1 VKNIQISKLAIGTVQ
16 FGLNYGVANK
26 FGIVNPSEVKKI
38 LLLARQFKINLIDTA
53 IGYGESEK
61 IIGKIGIL
69 DFNFIS
75 KLPAIPANCVDLD
88 TWVEDSVKNSLTHLG
103 IKSLYGLLLHK
114 PKELLGTSGKQLI
127 NALKR
132 IKSKNLVK
140 KIGISIYDPS
150 ELDLVMHLMKIEIV
164 QAPLNIIDRRLE
176 NSGWLSKLN
185 NANIEI
191 HVRSVFLQGLLLMS
205 KQERPY
211 KFNRWSRLWKI
222 WDEWLEDNEITAL
235 EATIQYAISVSEISK
250 VIIGVDTKQQLEQII
265 IASKGALQ
273 KNSLELNTSDIELL
287 NPTHWDKL

>member
-1 VKNIQISKLAIGTVQ
+1 MSKLALGTVQ

-26 FGIVNPSEVKKI
+26 FGIVEPSEVKKI
-38 LLLARQFKINLIDTA
+38 FLLAKKSKINLIDTA

-75 KLPAIPANCVDLD
+75 KLPAIPANCLDVDN
-88 TWVEDSVKNSLTHLG
+88 WVEKNVKDSLARLG
-103 IKSLYGLLLHK
+103 VKSLYGLLLHK
-114 PKELLGTSGKQLI
+114 PKDLLGSSGKQLI
-127 NALKR
+127 NALKK

-150 ELDLVMHLMKIEIV
+150 ELDLLMHLMKIEIV

-176 NSGWLSKLN
+176 NSGWMSKLYK
-185 NANIEI
+185 AKVEI
-191 HVRSVFLQGLLLMS
+191 HARSVFLQGLLLMS

-211 KFNRWSRLWKI
+211 KFNRWSSLWKI
-222 WDEWLEDNEITAL
+222 WDEWLKDNKITAL
-235 EATIQYAISVSEISK
+235 EATIQHAISVSEISK

-265 IASKGALQ
+265 IASKGVLQ
-273 KNSLELNTSDIELL
+273 KTSSELNTNDIQLL
-287 NPTHWDKL
+287 NPTHWNKL

>member
-1 VKNIQISKLAIGTVQ
+1 MSKLALGTVQ

-26 FGIVNPSEVKKI
+26 FGIVEPSEVKKI
-38 LLLARQFKINLIDTA
+38 FLLAKKSKINLIDTA
-53 IGYGESEK
+53 IGYGQSEK

-75 KLPAIPANCVDLD
+75 KLPTIPPNCSDVD
-88 TWVEDSVKNSLTHLG
+88 TWVEYNVKNSLLRLG
-103 IKSLYGLLLHK
+103 VKSLYGLLLHK
-114 PKELLGTSGKQLI
+114 PKDLLGSSGKKLI

-132 IKSKNLVK
+132 IKSKNFVK

-164 QAPLNIIDRRLE
+164 QTPLNIIDRRLE
-176 NSGWLSKLN
+176 NSGWMSKLYK
-185 NANIEI
+185 AKVEI
-191 HVRSVFLQGLLLMS
+191 HARSVFLQGLLLMS

-211 KFNRWSRLWKI
+211 KFNRWSSLWKI
-222 WDEWLEDNEITAL
+222 WDEWLKDNKITAL
-235 EATIQYAISVSEISK
+235 EATIQHAISVSEISK

-265 IASKGALQ
+265 IASKGVLQ
-273 KNSLELNTSDIELL
+273 KTSSELNTNDIQLL

>member
-1 VKNIQISKLAIGTVQ
+1 MSKLALGTVQ

-26 FGIVNPSEVKKI
+26 FGIVEPSEVKKI
-38 LLLARQFKINLIDTA
+38 FLLAKKSKINLIDTA

-75 KLPAIPANCVDLD
+75 KLPAIPANCLDVDN
-88 TWVEDSVKNSLTHLG
+88 WVEKNVKDSLARLG
-103 IKSLYGLLLHK
+103 VKSLYGLLLHK
-114 PKELLGTSGKQLI
+114 PKDLLGSSGKQLI

-164 QAPLNIIDRRLE
+164 QTPLNIIDRRLE
-176 NSGWLSKLN
+176 NSGWMSKLYK
-185 NANIEI
+185 AKVEI
-191 HVRSVFLQGLLLMS
+191 HARSVFLQGLLLMS

-211 KFNRWSRLWKI
+211 KFNRWNSLWKI
-222 WDEWLEDNEITAL
+222 WDEWLKDNKITAL
-235 EATIQYAISVSEISK
+235 EATIQHAISVSEISK
-250 VIIGVDTKQQLEQII
+250 VIIGVETKQQLEQII
-265 IASKGALQ
+265 IASKGVLQ
-273 KNSLELNTSDIELL
+273 KTSSELNTNDIQLL
-287 NPTHWDKL
+287 NPTHWNKL

>member
-1 VKNIQISKLAIGTVQ
+1 MSKLALGTVQ

-26 FGIVNPSEVKKI
+26 FGIVEPSEVKKI
-38 LLLARQFKINLIDTA
+38 FLLAKKFKINLIDTA

-75 KLPAIPANCVDLD
+75 KLPAIPANCLDVDN
-88 TWVEDSVKNSLTHLG
+88 WVEKNVKDSLARLG
-103 IKSLYGLLLHK
+103 VKSLYGLLLHK
-114 PKELLGTSGKQLI
+114 PKDLLGSSGKQLI
-127 NALKR
+127 NALKK

-150 ELDLVMHLMKIEIV
+150 ELDLLMHLMKIEIV

-176 NSGWLSKLN
+176 NSGWMSKLYK
-185 NANIEI
+185 AKVEI
-191 HVRSVFLQGLLLMS
+191 HARSVFLQGLLLMS

-211 KFNRWSRLWKI
+211 KFNRWSSLWKI
-222 WDEWLEDNEITAL
+222 WDEWLKDNKITAL
-235 EATIQYAISVSEISK
+235 EATIQHAISVSEISK

-265 IASKGALQ
+265 IASKGVLQ
-273 KNSLELNTSDIELL
+273 KTSSELNTNDIELL
-287 NPTHWDKL
+287 NPTHWNKL

>member
-1 VKNIQISKLAIGTVQ
+1 MSKLALGTVQ

-26 FGIVNPSEVKKI
+26 FGIVEPSEVKKI
-38 LLLARQFKINLIDTA
+38 FLLAKKSKINLIDTA

-75 KLPAIPANCVDLD
+75 KLPAIPANCLDVDN
-88 TWVEDSVKNSLTHLG
+88 WVEKNVKDSLARLG
-103 IKSLYGLLLHK
+103 VKSLYGLLLHK
-114 PKELLGTSGKQLI
+114 PKDLLGSSGKQLI
-127 NALKR
+127 NALKK

-150 ELDLVMHLMKIEIV
+150 ELDLLMHLMKIEIV

-176 NSGWLSKLN
+176 NSGWMSKLYK
-185 NANIEI
+185 AKVEI
-191 HVRSVFLQGLLLMS
+191 HARSVFLQGLLLMS

-211 KFNRWSRLWKI
+211 KFNRWSSLWKI
-222 WDEWLEDNEITAL
+222 WDEWLKDNKITAL
-235 EATIQYAISVSEISK
+235 EATIQHAISVSEISK

-265 IASKGALQ
+265 IASKGVLQ
-273 KNSLELNTSDIELL
+273 KTSSELNTNDIELL
-287 NPTHWDKL
+287 NPTHWNKL

>member
-1 VKNIQISKLAIGTVQ
+1 MSKLALGTVQ

-26 FGIVNPSEVKKI
+26 FGIVKPSEVKKI
-38 LLLARQFKINLIDTA
+38 FLLAKQFKINLIDTA

-75 KLPAIPANCVDLD
+75 KLPAIPTNCSDVGS
-88 TWVEDSVKNSLTHLG
+88 WVEDNVKNSLAHLG
-103 IKSLYGLLLHK
+103 VNSLYGLLLHK
-114 PKELLGTSGKQLI
+114 PKDLIGASGMQLI
-127 NALKR
+127 HALKR
-132 IKSKNLVK
+132 IKSKNFVK

-164 QAPLNIIDRRLE
+164 QTPFNIIDRRLE
-176 NSGWLSKLN
+176 NSGWMSKLN
-185 NANIEI
+185 NSKVEI
-191 HVRSVFLQGLLLMS
+191 HARSVFLQGLLLMS

-211 KFNRWSRLWKI
+211 KFNRWNSLWKL
-222 WDEWLEDNEITAL
+222 WDEWLKDTKITAL

-250 VIIGVDTKQQLEQII
+250 VIIGVETKQQLEQII

-273 KNSLELNTSDIELL
+273 KTSSELNTNDIELL

>member
-1 VKNIQISKLAIGTVQ
+1 MSKLALGTVQ
-16 FGLNYGVANK
+16 FGLNYGLANK
-26 FGIVNPSEVKKI
+26 FGIVKPSEVKKI
-38 LLLARQFKINLIDTA
+38 FLLAKKFKINLIDTA

-75 KLPAIPANCVDLD
+75 KLPAIPTNCSDVGS
-88 TWVEDSVKNSLTHLG
+88 WVEDNVKNSLTHLG
-103 IKSLYGLLLHK
+103 VNSLYGLLLHK
-114 PKELLGTSGKQLI
+114 PKDLIGASGMQLI
-127 NALKR
+127 RALKR
-132 IKSKNLVK
+132 VKSKNFVK

-176 NSGWLSKLN
+176 NSGWMSKLN
-185 NANIEI
+185 NAKVEI
-191 HVRSVFLQGLLLMS
+191 HARSVFLQGLLLMS

-211 KFNRWSRLWKI
+211 KFNRWNSLWKL
-222 WDEWLEDNEITAL
+222 WDEWLKDNKITAL

-250 VIIGVDTKQQLEQII
+250 VIIGVETKQQLEQII
-265 IASKGALQ
+265 IASKGVLQ
-273 KNSLELNTSDIELL
+273 KTSSELNTNDIKLL

>member
-1 VKNIQISKLAIGTVQ
+1 MSKLALGTVQ

-26 FGIVNPSEVKKI
+26 FGIVEPSEVKKI
-38 LLLARQFKINLIDTA
+38 FLLAKKFKINLIDTA

-75 KLPAIPANCVDLD
+75 KLPAIPANCLDVDN
-88 TWVEDSVKNSLTHLG
+88 WVEKNVKDSLARLG
-103 IKSLYGLLLHK
+103 VKSLYGLLLHK
-114 PKELLGTSGKQLI
+114 PKDLLGSSGKQLI
-127 NALKR
+127 NALKK

-150 ELDLVMHLMKIEIV
+150 ELDLLMHLMKIEIV

-176 NSGWLSKLN
+176 NSGWMSKLYK
-185 NANIEI
+185 AKVEI
-191 HVRSVFLQGLLLMS
+191 HARSVFLQGLLLMS

-211 KFNRWSRLWKI
+211 KFNRWSSLWKI
-222 WDEWLEDNEITAL
+222 WDEWLKDNKITAL
-235 EATIQYAISVSEISK
+235 EATIQHAISVSEISK

-265 IASKGALQ
+265 IASKGVLQ
-273 KNSLELNTSDIELL
+273 KTSSELNTNDKELL
-287 NPTHWDKL
+287 NPTHWNKL

>member
-1 VKNIQISKLAIGTVQ
+1 MSKLALGTVQ

-26 FGIVNPSEVKKI
+26 FGIVKPSEVKKI
-38 LLLARQFKINLIDTA
+38 FLLARKFKINLIDTA

-75 KLPAIPANCVDLD
+75 KLPAIPPNCSDID
-88 TWVEDSVKNSLTHLG
+88 TWVEHNIKNSLLRLG
-103 IKSLYGLLLHK
+103 VKSLYGLLLHK
-114 PKELLGTSGKQLI
+114 PRDLLGVSGKQLI
-127 NALKR
+127 NALIK
-132 IKSKNLVK
+132 IKSKNFVK

-176 NSGWLSKLN
+176 NSGWMSKLYK
-185 NANIEI
+185 AKVEI
-191 HVRSVFLQGLLLMS
+191 HARSVFLQGLLLMS

-211 KFNRWSRLWKI
+211 KFNRWSSLWKI
-222 WDEWLEDNEITAL
+222 WDEWLKDNKITAL
-235 EATIQYAISVSEISK
+235 EATIQHAISVSEISK

-265 IASKGALQ
+265 IASKGVLQ
-273 KNSLELNTSDIELL
+273 KTSLELNTNDIQLL
-287 NPTHWDKL
+287 NPTHWNKL